1 MTIQS
6 AAASQNTETEGKP
19 VAQGESPKLRHKA
32 FGGGDNDSWNCG
44 VANRMAGA
52 LPAFHSPDFAE
63 AARAC
68 LQGLRGVKPNDPI
81 EGMLAS
87 QIIAAHEAAMHL
99 RRLAWHPDQSFVV
112 QTRYLELAE
121 KAARTMAML
130 TERLDQHRSRGQQ
143 QITVRHV
150 NVNADQAL
158 VAGSI
163 TTSESQKSS
172 PTRPAGELLT
182 TGGQRAMEMLESNVV
197 GMGVRRKYDH
207 RPHAKRP

>member
-19 VAQGESPKLRHKA
+19 VAQVESVPKLRHKA
-32 FGGGDNDSWNCG
+32 FDGGDNDSWNCG

-52 LPAFHSPDFAE
+52 LPAFHSSDFAE

-99 RRLAWHPDQSFVV
+99 RRLAWQPDQSFVV

-121 KAARTMAML
+121 KAARTMGAL
-130 TERLDQHRSRGQQ
+130 IERLDQHRSRGQQ
-143 QITVRHV
+143 QITVKHIT
-150 NVNADQAL
+150 VNADQAV
-158 VAGSI
+158 VAD
-163 TTSESQKSS
+163 TV
-172 PTRPAGELLT
+172 T
-182 TGGQRAMEMLESNVV
+182 TGGGPHLN
-197 GMGVRRKYDH
+197 GH
-207 RPHAKRP
+207 RPHAKRARGSSVRGQIKTYW

>member
-6 AAASQNTETEGKP
+6 AAASQNTETEGRP
-19 VAQGESPKLRHKA
+19 VAQGEPVPKLRHKA

-44 VANRMAGA
+44 VANGMAGA

-99 RRLAWHPDQSFVV
+99 RKLAWHPDQSFIV

-143 QITVRHV
+143 QITVKHV

-172 PTRPAGELLT
+172 PTRPSGKLL
-182 TGGQRAMEMLESNVV
+182 RLEGRGPWKS
-197 GMGVRRKYDH
+197 
-207 RPHAKRP
+207 

>member
-1 MTIQS
+1 MR
-6 AAASQNTETEGKP
+6 A
-19 VAQGESPKLRHKA
+19 
-32 FGGGDNDSWNCG
+32 DSWNKKIG
-44 VANRMAGA
+44 LTLGAA
-52 LPAFHSPDFAE
+52 LPGSHLPNFVE
-63 AARAC
+63 AARAS
-68 LQGLRGVKPNDPI
+68 LAGLKGINPTDPT

-150 NVNADQAL
+150 AVNAAQAV
-158 VAGSI
+158 VAD
-163 TTSESQKSS
+163 TV
-172 PTRPAGELLT
+172 T
-182 TGGQRAMEMLESNVV
+182 TGGGPHLN
-197 GMGVRRKYDH
+197 GH